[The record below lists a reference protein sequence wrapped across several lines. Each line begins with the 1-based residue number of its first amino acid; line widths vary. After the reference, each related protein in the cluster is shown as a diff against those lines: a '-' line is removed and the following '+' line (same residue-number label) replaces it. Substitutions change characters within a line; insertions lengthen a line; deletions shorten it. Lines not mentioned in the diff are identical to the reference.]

1 MAASESPEGVGLRP
15 AGEFEEAH
23 ETWPRGD
30 RPAAMREAADAFRA
44 RFKEQGEVRA
54 VRTVDLVS
62 AGYPVE
68 LAFQGAARS
77 VNPYVSL
84 LNRLVVVQ
92 FEDFEGAL
100 KTLVW
105 EPTVPEGSA
114 QAPFYRQLV
123 ERFGE
128 RVSHR
133 LLSTEYHTVESALA
147 AVGLSPADVD
157 YVSFDH
163 LHAQDLRIIMGTTAP
178 PPGRSEP
185 LSPFFSNAKIVLQ
198 RREVDTLRSVHPTQ
212 WAWYVPGGMDDVI
225 EKDMVLVD
233 GDVEL
238 GVGVALLQTPGHTDG
253 NHSLCLNTPEGI
265 WVSSANGVAA
275 DSWHP
280 HLSKIPGV
288 RRWAELFGRE
298 VVMNANTLE
307 DSVDQY
313 DSMIK
318 EKAVADV
325 NRRDPR
331 WLNVLPSSE
340 VAHLKRSWPVVPT
353 FLYGGIDYGRI
364 EAAGRGNGQT

>member
-1 MAASESPEGVGLRP
+1 MAAIEGPEAVGLRP
-15 AGEFEEAH
+15 ADEFEQAQA
-23 ETWPRGD
+23 TWPRGD
-30 RPAAMREAADAFRA
+30 RPAAMREAAEAFRS
-44 RFKEQGEVRA
+44 RFKGQGQIRA
-54 VRTVDLVS
+54 IRTVDLVS

-68 LAFQGAARS
+68 LAFHGAARS
-77 VNPYVSL
+77 INPYLNIV
-84 LNRLVVVQ
+84 NRLVVVQ
-92 FEDFEGAL
+92 FEDFAGDL
-100 KTLVW
+100 RTLVW

-128 RVSHR
+128 LASYR
-133 LLSTEYHTVESALA
+133 LLTTEYHTVESALA
-147 AVGLSPADVD
+147 TVGLFPTDVD
-157 YVSFDH
+157 FVSFDH
-163 LHAQDLRIIMGTTAP
+163 LHAQDLRIIMGTTEP

-185 LSPFFSNAKIVLQ
+185 IPPFFPNAKLVLQ
-198 RREVDTLRSVHPTQ
+198 RREVDTFKSVHPTQ
-212 WAWYVPGGMDDVI
+212 WAWYVLGGMDGVI
-225 EKDMVLVD
+225 EDDLVLVE

-238 GVGVALLQTPGHTDG
+238 GVGVALLWTPGHTDG
-253 NHSLCLNTPEGI
+253 NHSLCVNTPEGI
-265 WVSSANGVAA
+265 WLSSANGVAA

-288 RRWAELFGRE
+288 RRWAESFGRE
-298 VVMNANTLE
+298 VVMNAGTLE

-340 VAHLKRSWPVVPT
+340 LAHLKRSWPVVPT

-364 EAAGRGNGQT
+364 ETPVEVAE